1 MKKGVHVQCAWKIP
15 ISPKLEKPGGPTVF
29 SKRENQDLEAQ
40 LPLKEGAPRARRPK
54 LPKPMIS
61 FKVFGAFFVK
71 KTWKIH
77 EPSPMEGKEAN
88 GGRVV
93 AASPPRKKEIKN
105 ERRGAD
111 SQPPP
116 RKKERKKERRGRAR
130 TPSERKKQG
139 KKGGGASRTP
149 PERNKGVNRQVPPQ
163 KERNK

>member
-1 MKKGVHVQCAWKIP
+1 MPPLQIILYVVFGVF
-15 ISPKLEKPGGPTVF
+15 PK
-29 SKRENQDLEAQ
+29 ENQDLEAQ

-93 AASPPRKKEIKN
+93 AASPPRKKEIK
-105 ERRGAD
+105 
-111 SQPPP
+111 
-116 RKKERKKERRGRAR
+116 KERKEGGRQPA
-130 TPSERKKQG
+130 PPPERKNAR
-139 KKGGGASRTP
+139 KKGGGEPGP
-149 PERNKGVNRQVPPQ
+149 PR
-163 KERNK
+163 KERNKERKEGARPGPLQKERKE